1 MNEIALM
8 EAASSVYK
16 RKYQCPYCN
25 EKYDRVKLV
34 DHIEKKHSEFI
45 PKDFTASRIVFNI
58 VNKKEKGKCTICGK
72 ESPWDE
78 DKCRYDRFCSEKCKK
93 AYEQLA
99 AERLKRVRGM
109 TKQEMLKDPEYQN
122 NVMLANRNI
131 SGKYK
136 FQDGTIRT
144 YVGSYEHKFLEFM
157 DKFLNVKSEDLE
169 TPGPIIEYKFKEETH
184 KWITDAYYAPYN
196 LAFDIKD
203 GGDNPNK
210 REMPEYRAKQTAKE
224 DAIRKQGKY
233 NYIRLTDNKFE
244 QLIEL
249 MLELKELYIENNGEY
264 NPIIRINESTNL
276 LESDSEMEVYRC
288 TYKGEGIYE
297 ALRKNVDLETWKSI
311 LSSDKINWLPK
322 PPQYKSDKNCRS
334 YFTYKGY
341 KKFSKDVL
349 PIMYKYLDKKYIKID
364 KLYIYGKPLYQ
375 DEYQIVISKELDE
388 STVLESKKV
397 KDLGP
402 KVCSKCGSKNIGV
415 FFQGEPIYKCKD
427 CGEYLGTV
435 PFNESTSNDII
446 QNAFN
451 SVIHTIKWCR
461 MDDSAFC
468 SIKEYNKPN
477 IISDNSFSAG
487 KFAYESGIDTV
498 VKTVND
504 NNIFENGRYSASCNN
519 NELIITI
526 DKLNNINESYIIDK
540 IYKGDNN
547 MIHENSMKSAI
558 DKDFKAKGKLSLS
571 EFKRVTFDKSIID
584 KYKNTTKNLKHT
596 DPKDKGY
603 AWIDKD
609 GNLAAYCTVDD
620 SKDKNIWIT
629 AVEVTKDYQGYGLS
643 KQLLDVATKELK
655 ANALSVSINNKL
667 AKRVYEK
674 YGFKVSKDSEESVKK
689 GKSTMYFMYIG
700 NINESKSTLD
710 LNHKTK
716 KTDTTFKFIDLKDP
730 SVDKYLKQDKY
741 CTEYWDY
748 VHKSCIGEIVI
759 DADSDCIAG
768 YVFLDNKKYP
778 GFITPVVVIKKYRGY
793 GLSSKLVKDAINKY
807 KAIDLTV
814 TKDNEVAIKL
824 YKDNGFVIIGDG
836 NSKNEYWMKLKSKLT
851 DEEKSKVVNESSN
864 KSTLEELLSL
874 NMKLN
879 LFEYG
884 LPVNGQI
891 TDVKSSKYWDENY
904 KTMSTSEFEQYKG
917 GICWDYVFY
926 QDYILKKLGIQHTNY
941 YIISSNYQTHTIT
954 VAKDSG
960 KLYYIESSFKRICGV
975 YPADNINDILFFVI
989 KKMGIPDYYV
999 FKINSF
1005 PKTHSTSNE
1014 YMQFMEDKGTL
1025 IMKGK
1030 SNSIKDVKLDNIQ
1043 KSFKFPKDDR
1053 NIKEYCVLH
1062 DKGYFKLL
1070 DKYKDP
1076 KYCSWDEEQTYPTI
1090 DECIKAEKCFGKDR
1104 YCYIMNID
1112 TYSIHYIGKMHIS
1125 NFEDDGYS
1133 VDWLEI
1139 TDDYPFPRD
1148 DTNEACKNTEEDWS
1162 KSIKEFSIITP
1173 SSDKP
1178 SQEGFIGHG
1187 SWNAIKKV
1195 NGEPYRERVE
1205 VIIFN
1210 KELDKV
1216 LIGTR
1221 KSDGSVKL
1229 PGGGTDKN
1237 SSLESQAAKECQEE
1251 VKVNIDNLKY
1261 IGSYSMPNKQ
1271 TGYKNDVYKG
1281 QYTYL
1286 YLATYDSDYTGYIRP
1301 EDLDSLYDT
1310 AEWMNIYDAKKLLK
1324 KRSVDLYNLFNYN
1337 YKLYINDLSYLK
1349 L

>member
-25 EKYDRVKLV
+25 DKYDRVKLV

-72 ESPWDE
+72 ESSWDE
-78 DKCRYDRFCSEKCKK
+78 DKCRYDRFCSDKCKK

-109 TKQEMLKDPEYQN
+109 TKQEMLKDSEYQN
-122 NVMLANRNI
+122 NVMLANRSI

-169 TPGPIIEYKFKEETH
+169 TPGPIIEYKFKGETH

-264 NPIIRINESTNL
+264 NPIIRINEST
-276 LESDSEMEVYRC
+276 
-288 TYKGEGIYE
+288 
-297 ALRKNVDLETWKSI
+297 
-311 LSSDKINWLPK
+311 
-322 PPQYKSDKNCRS
+322 
-334 YFTYKGY
+334 
-341 KKFSKDVL
+341 
-349 PIMYKYLDKKYIKID
+349 
-364 KLYIYGKPLYQ
+364 
-375 DEYQIVISKELDE
+375 
-388 STVLESKKV
+388 VLESKKA

-427 CGEYLGTV
+427 CGKYLGTV

-468 SIKEYNKPN
+468 SIKEYSEPK

-487 KFAYESGIDTV
+487 KFAYESGIDDV
-498 VKTVND
+498 IKTINY
-504 NNIFENGRYSASCNN
+504 NNIFENGKYSARCDN

-526 DKLNNINESYIIDK
+526 DKLNNVNESYIIDE

-547 MIHENSMKSAI
+547 MIHENSMKSTI

-620 SKDKNIWIT
+620 SKGKNIWIT
-629 AVEVTKDYQGYGLS
+629 AAEVTKDYQGYGLS

-655 ANALSVSINNKL
+655 ANALSVSVNNKL
-667 AKRVYEK
+667 AKNIYEK

-716 KTDTTFKFIDLKDP
+716 KANTIFKFIDLKDP

-748 VHKSCIGEIVI
+748 IHKSCIGEIVI
-759 DADSDCIAG
+759 DDDSDCIAG

-851 DEEKSKVVNESSN
+851 DEEKSK
-864 KSTLEELLSL
+864 
-874 NMKLN
+874 
-879 LFEYG
+879 
-884 LPVNGQI
+884 
-891 TDVKSSKYWDENY
+891 
-904 KTMSTSEFEQYKG
+904 
-917 GICWDYVFY
+917 
-926 QDYILKKLGIQHTNY
+926 
-941 YIISSNYQTHTIT
+941 
-954 VAKDSG
+954 
-960 KLYYIESSFKRICGV
+960 
-975 YPADNINDILFFVI
+975 
-989 KKMGIPDYYV
+989 
-999 FKINSF
+999 
-1005 PKTHSTSNE
+1005 
-1014 YMQFMEDKGTL
+1014 
-1025 IMKGK
+1025 
-1030 SNSIKDVKLDNIQ
+1030 
-1043 KSFKFPKDDR
+1043 
-1053 NIKEYCVLH
+1053 
-1062 DKGYFKLL
+1062 
-1070 DKYKDP
+1070 
-1076 KYCSWDEEQTYPTI
+1076 
-1090 DECIKAEKCFGKDR
+1090 
-1104 YCYIMNID
+1104 
-1112 TYSIHYIGKMHIS
+1112 
-1125 NFEDDGYS
+1125 
-1133 VDWLEI
+1133 
-1139 TDDYPFPRD
+1139 
-1148 DTNEACKNTEEDWS
+1148 
-1162 KSIKEFSIITP
+1162 SIKEFSIITP

-1216 LIGTR
+1216 LIGTK

-1261 IGSYSMPNKQ
+1261 IGSYSMSNKQ
-1271 TGYKNDVYKG
+1271 TRYKDDVYKG

-1301 EDLDSLYDT
+1301 EDLDSLYGT
-1310 AEWMNIYDAKKLLK
+1310 AEWMSIYDAKKLLK

>member
-25 EKYDRVKLV
+25 EKYDRIKLV

-122 NVMLANRNI
+122 NVMLANRSI

-169 TPGPIIEYKFKEETH
+169 TPGPIIEYKFKGETH

-264 NPIIRINESTNL
+264 NPIIRINEST
-276 LESDSEMEVYRC
+276 
-288 TYKGEGIYE
+288 I
-297 ALRKNVDLETWKSI
+297 
-311 LSSDKINWLPK
+311 
-322 PPQYKSDKNCRS
+322 
-334 YFTYKGY
+334 
-341 KKFSKDVL
+341 
-349 PIMYKYLDKKYIKID
+349 
-364 KLYIYGKPLYQ
+364 
-375 DEYQIVISKELDE
+375 
-388 STVLESKKV
+388 LESKKV

-402 KVCSKCGSKNIGV
+402 KICSKCGSKNIGV

-468 SIKEYNKPN
+468 SINEYSEPKIVNY
-477 IISDNSFSAG
+477 NSFSVG
-487 KFAYESGIDTV
+487 KFVYESGIDTV

-504 NNIFENGRYSASCNN
+504 NNIFENGKYSARCDN
-519 NELIITI
+519 NELIITV

-547 MIHENSMKSAI
+547 MIHENKSNKI
-558 DKDFKAKGKLSLS
+558 SYSKDFKDVQKIVSNLSAKDKSLICNG
-571 EFKRVTFDKSIID
+571 EFKKSPYT
-584 KYKNTTKNLKHT
+584 KYREVILENNIPVSFIEVYEL
-596 DPKDKGY
+596 PSNPRIGY
-603 AWIDKD
+603 VVIA
-609 GNLAAYCTVDD
+609 TD
-620 SKDKNIWIT
+620 SKYRHN
-629 AVEVTKDYQGYGLS
+629 GYS
-643 KQLLDVATKELK
+643 KILVSRFLKSKEANQL
-655 ANALSVSINNKL
+655 
-667 AKRVYEK
+667 KRVVWK
-674 YGFKVSKDSEESVKK
+674 YHSGNDISLNFGKSMGFKNGED
-689 GKSTMYFMYIG
+689 GILYY
-700 NINESKSTLD
+700 NINESKYILD
-710 LNHKTK
+710 KLNNMIHENN
-716 KTDTTFKFIDLKDP
+716 
-730 SVDKYLKQDKY
+730 
-741 CTEYWDY
+741 TE
-748 VHKSCIGEIVI
+748 
-759 DADSDCIAG
+759 
-768 YVFLDNKKYP
+768 
-778 GFITPVVVIKKYRGY
+778 
-793 GLSSKLVKDAINKY
+793 
-807 KAIDLTV
+807 
-814 TKDNEVAIKL
+814 
-824 YKDNGFVIIGDG
+824 
-836 NSKNEYWMKLKSKLT
+836 
-851 DEEKSKVVNESSN
+851 
-864 KSTLEELLSL
+864 STLEELLSL

-975 YPADNINDILFFVI
+975 YPADNINDVLFFVI

-1030 SNSIKDVKLDNIQ
+1030 SNSIKDVELDNIQ
-1043 KSFKFPKDDR
+1043 KSFKFPKDER
-1053 NIKEYCVLH
+1053 NINEYCVLH

-1090 DECIKAEKCFGKDR
+1090 DACIRAEKCFGKDR
-1104 YCYIMNID
+1104 YCYIMDID

-1148 DTNEACKNTEEDWS
+1148 DINEACKNTEEDWS
-1162 KSIKEFSIITP
+1162 KSIKESVNINSTQNFNPKLRKDERNIKESLEVKLTTSPFEKEMVLYHGSPVQDKLSIINPNSYNAGTRLSKPRMSSFWTRKFEYAKLFGLFRVICSELKYKCFFAGDAYHIYVRPSDYNDILRDIKSKHIWIYKKTLDKKYITGGNTYYIDEFTIDVPVKPDESIKIEYNDFIDLLKDTLIMLPDDSKETRKRISDRELKVLAKAKLPKDIINMLIYYNADDVLDKVKDYKSLKEFSIITP

-1216 LIGTR
+1216 LIGTK

-1237 SSLESQAAKECQEE
+1237 SSLEYQAAKECQEE

-1261 IGSYSMPNKQ
+1261 IGSYSMSNEQ
-1271 TGYKNDVYKG
+1271 AGYKDDVYKG

-1310 AEWMNIYDAKKLLK
+1310 AEWMSIYDAKKLLK

>member
-78 DKCRYDRFCSEKCKK
+78 DKCRYDRFCSDKCKK

-122 NVMLANRNI
+122 NIMLANRSI

-169 TPGPIIEYKFKEETH
+169 TPGPIIEYKFKGETH

-276 LESDSEMEVYRC
+276 LESDSEIEVYRC

-297 ALRKNVDLETWKSI
+297 ALRKNIDLETWKSI

-349 PIMYKYLDKKYIKID
+349 PIMHKYLDKKYIKID

-388 STVLESKKV
+388 SAVLESKKV

-468 SIKEYNKPN
+468 SINEYSEPKIVN
-477 IISDNSFSAG
+477 DNSFSVG

-498 VKTVND
+498 VKTINY
-504 NNIFENGRYSASCNN
+504 NNIFENGKYSASCDN

-526 DKLNNINESYIIDK
+526 DKLNNMNESYIIDK

-547 MIHENSMKSAI
+547 MIHENSTKSNI
-558 DKDFKAKGKLSLS
+558 DKDLENSMKSTINKDFKSKGKLSLS
-571 EFKRVTFDKSIID
+571 KFKRVTFNKSIID
-584 KYKNTTKNLKHT
+584 KYKNTLKILKYAV
-596 DPKDKGY
+596 PKDKGY

-609 GNLAAYCTVDD
+609 DNLVAYCTIDD
-620 SKDKNIWIT
+620 YSDKYNNYIWIS
-629 AVEVTKDYQGYGLS
+629 ALEVAKEYQGYGLS

-655 ANALSVSINNKL
+655 ADALGVSINNKL

-700 NINESKSTLD
+700 NINE
-710 LNHKTK
+710 
-716 KTDTTFKFIDLKDP
+716 
-730 SVDKYLKQDKY
+730 
-741 CTEYWDY
+741 
-748 VHKSCIGEIVI
+748 
-759 DADSDCIAG
+759 
-768 YVFLDNKKYP
+768 
-778 GFITPVVVIKKYRGY
+778 
-793 GLSSKLVKDAINKY
+793 
-807 KAIDLTV
+807 
-814 TKDNEVAIKL
+814 
-824 YKDNGFVIIGDG
+824 
-836 NSKNEYWMKLKSKLT
+836 
-851 DEEKSKVVNESSN
+851 
-864 KSTLEELLSL
+864 
-874 NMKLN
+874 
-879 LFEYG
+879 
-884 LPVNGQI
+884 
-891 TDVKSSKYWDENY
+891 
-904 KTMSTSEFEQYKG
+904 
-917 GICWDYVFY
+917 
-926 QDYILKKLGIQHTNY
+926 
-941 YIISSNYQTHTIT
+941 
-954 VAKDSG
+954 
-960 KLYYIESSFKRICGV
+960 
-975 YPADNINDILFFVI
+975 
-989 KKMGIPDYYV
+989 
-999 FKINSF
+999 
-1005 PKTHSTSNE
+1005 
-1014 YMQFMEDKGTL
+1014 
-1025 IMKGK
+1025 
-1030 SNSIKDVKLDNIQ
+1030 
-1043 KSFKFPKDDR
+1043 
-1053 NIKEYCVLH
+1053 YCVLH

-1076 KYCSWDEEQTYPTI
+1076 KDCSWDEEQTYPTI
-1090 DECIKAEKCFGKDR
+1090 DLCIKSEECYGKDM
-1104 YCYIMNID
+1104 YCYIMDMD

-1148 DTNEACKNTEEDWS
+1148 DINEECKNTEEDWS

-1261 IGSYSMPNKQ
+1261 IGSYSMSNEQ
-1271 TGYKNDVYKG
+1271 AGYNDGVYKG

-1310 AEWMNIYDAKKLLK
+1310 AEWMSIYDAKKLLK

>member
-45 PKDFTASRIVFNI
+45 PKDFTASRIVFNV

-78 DKCRYDRFCSEKCKK
+78 DKCRYDRFCSDKCKK

-169 TPGPIIEYKFKEETH
+169 TPGPIIEYKFKGETH

-264 NPIIRINESTNL
+264 NPIIRINEST
-276 LESDSEMEVYRC
+276 
-288 TYKGEGIYE
+288 
-297 ALRKNVDLETWKSI
+297 
-311 LSSDKINWLPK
+311 
-322 PPQYKSDKNCRS
+322 
-334 YFTYKGY
+334 
-341 KKFSKDVL
+341 
-349 PIMYKYLDKKYIKID
+349 
-364 KLYIYGKPLYQ
+364 
-375 DEYQIVISKELDE
+375 
-388 STVLESKKV
+388 VLESKKV

-468 SIKEYNKPN
+468 SINEYNKPK

-487 KFAYESGIDTV
+487 KFAYESGIDAV
-498 VKTVND
+498 VKTIND
-504 NNIFENGRYSASCNN
+504 NNIFENGRYSARCDN

-526 DKLNNINESYIIDK
+526 DKLNNMNESYIIDK

-547 MIHENSMKSAI
+547 MIHEN
-558 DKDFKAKGKLSLS
+558 
-571 EFKRVTFDKSIID
+571 
-584 KYKNTTKNLKHT
+584 
-596 DPKDKGY
+596 
-603 AWIDKD
+603 
-609 GNLAAYCTVDD
+609 
-620 SKDKNIWIT
+620 
-629 AVEVTKDYQGYGLS
+629 
-643 KQLLDVATKELK
+643 
-655 ANALSVSINNKL
+655 
-667 AKRVYEK
+667 
-674 YGFKVSKDSEESVKK
+674 
-689 GKSTMYFMYIG
+689 
-700 NINESKSTLD
+700 KSTLD
-710 LNHKTK
+710 PNHKTK
-716 KTDTTFKFIDLKDP
+716 KTDITFKFIDLKDL

-748 VHKSCIGEIVI
+748 IHKSCIGEIVI

-851 DEEKSKVVNESSN
+851 DE
-864 KSTLEELLSL
+864 
-874 NMKLN
+874 
-879 LFEYG
+879 
-884 LPVNGQI
+884 
-891 TDVKSSKYWDENY
+891 
-904 KTMSTSEFEQYKG
+904 
-917 GICWDYVFY
+917 
-926 QDYILKKLGIQHTNY
+926 
-941 YIISSNYQTHTIT
+941 
-954 VAKDSG
+954 
-960 KLYYIESSFKRICGV
+960 
-975 YPADNINDILFFVI
+975 
-989 KKMGIPDYYV
+989 
-999 FKINSF
+999 
-1005 PKTHSTSNE
+1005 
-1014 YMQFMEDKGTL
+1014 
-1025 IMKGK
+1025 
-1030 SNSIKDVKLDNIQ
+1030 
-1043 KSFKFPKDDR
+1043 
-1053 NIKEYCVLH
+1053 
-1062 DKGYFKLL
+1062 
-1070 DKYKDP
+1070 
-1076 KYCSWDEEQTYPTI
+1076 
-1090 DECIKAEKCFGKDR
+1090 
-1104 YCYIMNID
+1104 
-1112 TYSIHYIGKMHIS
+1112 
-1125 NFEDDGYS
+1125 
-1133 VDWLEI
+1133 
-1139 TDDYPFPRD
+1139 
-1148 DTNEACKNTEEDWS
+1148 DWS

-1216 LIGTR
+1216 LIGTK

-1251 VKVNIDNLKY
+1251 VKANIDNLKY
-1261 IGSYSMPNKQ
+1261 IGSYSMSNKQ
-1271 TGYKNDVYKG
+1271 TRYKDDVYKG

-1301 EDLDSLYDT
+1301 EDLDSLYDA

>member
-25 EKYDRVKLV
+25 DKYDRVKLV
-34 DHIEKKHSEFI
+34 DHIEKKHAEFI

-78 DKCRYDRFCSEKCKK
+78 DKCRYDRFCSDKCKK

-122 NVMLANRNI
+122 NVMLANRSI

-136 FQDGTIRT
+136 FQDGAIRT
-144 YVGSYEHKFLEFM
+144 YVASYEHKFLEFM

-169 TPGPIIEYKFKEETH
+169 TPGPIIEYKFKGETH
-184 KWITDAYYAPYN
+184 KWITDEYYVPYN
-196 LAFDIKD
+196 LVFDIKD

-210 REMPEYRAKQTAKE
+210 REMPEYRAKQIAKE

-264 NPIIRINESTNL
+264 NPIIRINEST
-276 LESDSEMEVYRC
+276 
-288 TYKGEGIYE
+288 
-297 ALRKNVDLETWKSI
+297 
-311 LSSDKINWLPK
+311 
-322 PPQYKSDKNCRS
+322 
-334 YFTYKGY
+334 
-341 KKFSKDVL
+341 
-349 PIMYKYLDKKYIKID
+349 
-364 KLYIYGKPLYQ
+364 
-375 DEYQIVISKELDE
+375 
-388 STVLESKKV
+388 VLESKKA

-427 CGEYLGTV
+427 CGKYLGTV

-468 SIKEYNKPN
+468 SIKEYSEPK

-498 VKTVND
+498 VKTIND
-504 NNIFENGRYSASCNN
+504 NNIFENGKYSASCNN

-526 DKLNNINESYIIDK
+526 DKLNNMNESYIIDE

-547 MIHENSMKSAI
+547 MIHENSMKSTI

-609 GNLAAYCTVDD
+609 GNLTAYCTVDD

-655 ANALSVSINNKL
+655 ANALSVSVNNKL
-667 AKRVYEK
+667 AKNIYEK

-700 NINESKSTLD
+700 NISESKSTLD

-716 KTDTTFKFIDLKDP
+716 KADTIFKFIDLKDP

-748 VHKSCIGEIVI
+748 IHKSCIGEIVI

-851 DEEKSKVVNESSN
+851 DE
-864 KSTLEELLSL
+864 
-874 NMKLN
+874 
-879 LFEYG
+879 
-884 LPVNGQI
+884 
-891 TDVKSSKYWDENY
+891 
-904 KTMSTSEFEQYKG
+904 
-917 GICWDYVFY
+917 
-926 QDYILKKLGIQHTNY
+926 
-941 YIISSNYQTHTIT
+941 
-954 VAKDSG
+954 
-960 KLYYIESSFKRICGV
+960 
-975 YPADNINDILFFVI
+975 
-989 KKMGIPDYYV
+989 
-999 FKINSF
+999 
-1005 PKTHSTSNE
+1005 
-1014 YMQFMEDKGTL
+1014 
-1025 IMKGK
+1025 
-1030 SNSIKDVKLDNIQ
+1030 
-1043 KSFKFPKDDR
+1043 
-1053 NIKEYCVLH
+1053 
-1062 DKGYFKLL
+1062 
-1070 DKYKDP
+1070 
-1076 KYCSWDEEQTYPTI
+1076 
-1090 DECIKAEKCFGKDR
+1090 
-1104 YCYIMNID
+1104 
-1112 TYSIHYIGKMHIS
+1112 
-1125 NFEDDGYS
+1125 
-1133 VDWLEI
+1133 
-1139 TDDYPFPRD
+1139 
-1148 DTNEACKNTEEDWS
+1148 DWS

-1216 LIGTR
+1216 LIGTK

-1251 VKVNIDNLKY
+1251 VKANIDNLKY
-1261 IGSYSMPNKQ
+1261 IGSYSMSNKQ
-1271 TGYKNDVYKG
+1271 TRYKDDVYKG

-1310 AEWMNIYDAKKLLK
+1310 AKWMNIYDAKELLK

>member
-1 MNEIALM
+1 MNEIVLM

-25 EKYDRVKLV
+25 DKYDRVKLV

-72 ESPWDE
+72 ESSWDE
-78 DKCRYDRFCSEKCKK
+78 DKCRYDRFCSDKCKK

-99 AERLKRVRGM
+99 AERLKRVRGT

-122 NVMLANRNI
+122 NVMLANRSI

-169 TPGPIIEYKFKEETH
+169 TPGPIIEYKFKGETH

-264 NPIIRINESTNL
+264 NPIIRINEST
-276 LESDSEMEVYRC
+276 
-288 TYKGEGIYE
+288 
-297 ALRKNVDLETWKSI
+297 
-311 LSSDKINWLPK
+311 
-322 PPQYKSDKNCRS
+322 
-334 YFTYKGY
+334 
-341 KKFSKDVL
+341 
-349 PIMYKYLDKKYIKID
+349 
-364 KLYIYGKPLYQ
+364 
-375 DEYQIVISKELDE
+375 
-388 STVLESKKV
+388 VLESKKA

-427 CGEYLGTV
+427 CGKYLGTV

-468 SIKEYNKPN
+468 SIKEYSEPK

-487 KFAYESGIDTV
+487 KFAYESGIDDV
-498 VKTVND
+498 IKTINY
-504 NNIFENGRYSASCNN
+504 NNIFENGKYSARCDN

-526 DKLNNINESYIIDK
+526 DKLNNVNESYIIDE

-547 MIHENSMKSAI
+547 MIHENSMKSTI

-620 SKDKNIWIT
+620 SKGKNIWIT
-629 AVEVTKDYQGYGLS
+629 AAEVTKDYQGYGLS

-655 ANALSVSINNKL
+655 ANALSVSVNNKL
-667 AKRVYEK
+667 AKNIYEK

-716 KTDTTFKFIDLKDP
+716 KANTIFKFIDLKDP

-748 VHKSCIGEIVI
+748 IHKSCIGEIVI
-759 DADSDCIAG
+759 DDDSDCIAG

-851 DEEKSKVVNESSN
+851 DEEKSK
-864 KSTLEELLSL
+864 
-874 NMKLN
+874 
-879 LFEYG
+879 
-884 LPVNGQI
+884 
-891 TDVKSSKYWDENY
+891 
-904 KTMSTSEFEQYKG
+904 
-917 GICWDYVFY
+917 
-926 QDYILKKLGIQHTNY
+926 
-941 YIISSNYQTHTIT
+941 
-954 VAKDSG
+954 
-960 KLYYIESSFKRICGV
+960 
-975 YPADNINDILFFVI
+975 
-989 KKMGIPDYYV
+989 
-999 FKINSF
+999 
-1005 PKTHSTSNE
+1005 
-1014 YMQFMEDKGTL
+1014 
-1025 IMKGK
+1025 
-1030 SNSIKDVKLDNIQ
+1030 
-1043 KSFKFPKDDR
+1043 
-1053 NIKEYCVLH
+1053 
-1062 DKGYFKLL
+1062 
-1070 DKYKDP
+1070 
-1076 KYCSWDEEQTYPTI
+1076 
-1090 DECIKAEKCFGKDR
+1090 
-1104 YCYIMNID
+1104 
-1112 TYSIHYIGKMHIS
+1112 
-1125 NFEDDGYS
+1125 
-1133 VDWLEI
+1133 
-1139 TDDYPFPRD
+1139 
-1148 DTNEACKNTEEDWS
+1148 
-1162 KSIKEFSIITP
+1162 SIKEFSIITP

-1216 LIGTR
+1216 LIGTK

-1261 IGSYSMPNKQ
+1261 IGSYSMSNKQ
-1271 TGYKNDVYKG
+1271 TRYKDDVYKG

-1301 EDLDSLYDT
+1301 EDLDSLYGT
-1310 AEWMNIYDAKKLLK
+1310 AEWMSIYDAKKLLK

>member
-25 EKYDRVKLV
+25 DKYDRVKLV

-78 DKCRYDRFCSEKCKK
+78 DKCRYDRFCSDKCKK

-122 NVMLANRNI
+122 NVMLANRSI

-169 TPGPIIEYKFKEETH
+169 TPGPIIEYKFKGETH

-264 NPIIRINESTNL
+264 NPIIRINEST
-276 LESDSEMEVYRC
+276 
-288 TYKGEGIYE
+288 
-297 ALRKNVDLETWKSI
+297 
-311 LSSDKINWLPK
+311 
-322 PPQYKSDKNCRS
+322 
-334 YFTYKGY
+334 
-341 KKFSKDVL
+341 
-349 PIMYKYLDKKYIKID
+349 
-364 KLYIYGKPLYQ
+364 
-375 DEYQIVISKELDE
+375 
-388 STVLESKKV
+388 VLESKKA

-427 CGEYLGTV
+427 CGEYLGVV
-435 PFNESTSNDII
+435 PFNESASNDII

-461 MDDSAFC
+461 MDSFAFC
-468 SIKEYNKPN
+468 SIKEYSEPKIVN
-477 IISDNSFSAG
+477 DNSFSAG
-487 KFAYESGIDTV
+487 KFAYESGIDDV
-498 VKTVND
+498 IKTINY
-504 NNIFENGRYSASCNN
+504 NNIFENGKYSARCDN

-526 DKLNNINESYIIDK
+526 DKLNNMNESYIIDK

-547 MIHENSMKSAI
+547 MIREN
-558 DKDFKAKGKLSLS
+558 
-571 EFKRVTFDKSIID
+571 
-584 KYKNTTKNLKHT
+584 
-596 DPKDKGY
+596 
-603 AWIDKD
+603 
-609 GNLAAYCTVDD
+609 
-620 SKDKNIWIT
+620 
-629 AVEVTKDYQGYGLS
+629 
-643 KQLLDVATKELK
+643 
-655 ANALSVSINNKL
+655 
-667 AKRVYEK
+667 
-674 YGFKVSKDSEESVKK
+674 
-689 GKSTMYFMYIG
+689 
-700 NINESKSTLD
+700 KSTLD
-710 LNHKTK
+710 PNHKTK

-748 VHKSCIGEIVI
+748 IHKSCIGEIVI

-793 GLSSKLVKDAINKY
+793 GLSSKLIKDAINKY

-851 DEEKSKVVNESSN
+851 DEEKSK
-864 KSTLEELLSL
+864 SL
-874 NMKLN
+874 
-879 LFEYG
+879 
-884 LPVNGQI
+884 
-891 TDVKSSKYWDENY
+891 
-904 KTMSTSEFEQYKG
+904 
-917 GICWDYVFY
+917 
-926 QDYILKKLGIQHTNY
+926 
-941 YIISSNYQTHTIT
+941 
-954 VAKDSG
+954 
-960 KLYYIESSFKRICGV
+960 
-975 YPADNINDILFFVI
+975 
-989 KKMGIPDYYV
+989 
-999 FKINSF
+999 
-1005 PKTHSTSNE
+1005 
-1014 YMQFMEDKGTL
+1014 
-1025 IMKGK
+1025 
-1030 SNSIKDVKLDNIQ
+1030 
-1043 KSFKFPKDDR
+1043 
-1053 NIKEYCVLH
+1053 
-1062 DKGYFKLL
+1062 
-1070 DKYKDP
+1070 
-1076 KYCSWDEEQTYPTI
+1076 
-1090 DECIKAEKCFGKDR
+1090 
-1104 YCYIMNID
+1104 
-1112 TYSIHYIGKMHIS
+1112 
-1125 NFEDDGYS
+1125 
-1133 VDWLEI
+1133 
-1139 TDDYPFPRD
+1139 
-1148 DTNEACKNTEEDWS
+1148 
-1162 KSIKEFSIITP
+1162 KEFSIITP

-1216 LIGTR
+1216 LIGTK

-1261 IGSYSMPNKQ
+1261 IGSYSMSNKQ
-1271 TGYKNDVYKG
+1271 TRYKDDVYKG

-1310 AEWMNIYDAKKLLK
+1310 AEWMSIYDAKKLLK

>member
-25 EKYDRVKLV
+25 DKYDRVKLV

-78 DKCRYDRFCSEKCKK
+78 DKCRYDRFCSDKCKK

-122 NVMLANRNI
+122 NIMLANRSI

-169 TPGPIIEYKFKEETH
+169 TPGPIIEYKFKGETH

-388 STVLESKKV
+388 STVLESKKA

-427 CGEYLGTV
+427 CGKYLGTV
-435 PFNESTSNDII
+435 PFNESASNDII

-468 SIKEYNKPN
+468 SIKEYSEPKIVN
-477 IISDNSFSAG
+477 DNSFSAG
-487 KFAYESGIDTV
+487 KFVYESGIDTV
-498 VKTVND
+498 VKTINY
-504 NNIFENGRYSASCNN
+504 NNIFENGKYSARCDN

-526 DKLNNINESYIIDK
+526 DK
-540 IYKGDNN
+540 
-547 MIHENSMKSAI
+547 
-558 DKDFKAKGKLSLS
+558 
-571 EFKRVTFDKSIID
+571 
-584 KYKNTTKNLKHT
+584 
-596 DPKDKGY
+596 
-603 AWIDKD
+603 
-609 GNLAAYCTVDD
+609 
-620 SKDKNIWIT
+620 
-629 AVEVTKDYQGYGLS
+629 
-643 KQLLDVATKELK
+643 
-655 ANALSVSINNKL
+655 
-667 AKRVYEK
+667 
-674 YGFKVSKDSEESVKK
+674 
-689 GKSTMYFMYIG
+689 
-700 NINESKSTLD
+700 
-710 LNHKTK
+710 
-716 KTDTTFKFIDLKDP
+716 
-730 SVDKYLKQDKY
+730 
-741 CTEYWDY
+741 
-748 VHKSCIGEIVI
+748 
-759 DADSDCIAG
+759 
-768 YVFLDNKKYP
+768 
-778 GFITPVVVIKKYRGY
+778 
-793 GLSSKLVKDAINKY
+793 
-807 KAIDLTV
+807 
-814 TKDNEVAIKL
+814 
-824 YKDNGFVIIGDG
+824 
-836 NSKNEYWMKLKSKLT
+836 
-851 DEEKSKVVNESSN
+851 
-864 KSTLEELLSL
+864 
-874 NMKLN
+874 
-879 LFEYG
+879 
-884 LPVNGQI
+884 
-891 TDVKSSKYWDENY
+891 
-904 KTMSTSEFEQYKG
+904 
-917 GICWDYVFY
+917 
-926 QDYILKKLGIQHTNY
+926 
-941 YIISSNYQTHTIT
+941 
-954 VAKDSG
+954 
-960 KLYYIESSFKRICGV
+960 
-975 YPADNINDILFFVI
+975 
-989 KKMGIPDYYV
+989 
-999 FKINSF
+999 
-1005 PKTHSTSNE
+1005 
-1014 YMQFMEDKGTL
+1014 
-1025 IMKGK
+1025 
-1030 SNSIKDVKLDNIQ
+1030 SNS
-1043 KSFKFPKDDR
+1043 
-1053 NIKEYCVLH
+1053 IKEYCVLH

-1076 KYCSWDEEQTYPTI
+1076 KDCSWDEEQTYPTI
-1090 DECIKAEKCFGKDR
+1090 DAYIRAEKCFGKDR
-1104 YCYIMNID
+1104 YCYIMDMD

-1148 DTNEACKNTEEDWS
+1148 DINEVRENTEEDCS

-1216 LIGTR
+1216 LIGTK

-1271 TGYKNDVYKG
+1271 TGYKDDVYKG

-1301 EDLDSLYDT
+1301 EDLDSLYNT
-1310 AEWMNIYDAKKLLK
+1310 AEWMSIYDAKKLLK

>member
-25 EKYDRVKLV
+25 EKYDRIKLV

-45 PKDFTASRIVFNI
+45 PKDFTASRIVFNT

-78 DKCRYDRFCSEKCKK
+78 DKCRYDRFCSDKCKK

-122 NVMLANRNI
+122 NVMLANRSI

-169 TPGPIIEYKFKEETH
+169 TPGPIIEYKFKGETH

-210 REMPEYRAKQTAKE
+210 REMPEYRAKQIAKE

-249 MLELKELYIENNGEY
+249 MLELKELYMENNGEY
-264 NPIIRINESTNL
+264 NPIIRINEST
-276 LESDSEMEVYRC
+276 
-288 TYKGEGIYE
+288 
-297 ALRKNVDLETWKSI
+297 
-311 LSSDKINWLPK
+311 
-322 PPQYKSDKNCRS
+322 
-334 YFTYKGY
+334 
-341 KKFSKDVL
+341 
-349 PIMYKYLDKKYIKID
+349 
-364 KLYIYGKPLYQ
+364 
-375 DEYQIVISKELDE
+375 
-388 STVLESKKV
+388 VLESKKA

-427 CGEYLGTV
+427 CGEYLGVV
-435 PFNESTSNDII
+435 PFNESASNDII

-468 SIKEYNKPN
+468 SINEYNKPK

-487 KFAYESGIDTV
+487 KFAYESGIDAV
-498 VKTVND
+498 VKTINY
-504 NNIFENGRYSASCNN
+504 NNIFENGKYSARCDN

-526 DKLNNINESYIIDK
+526 DKLNNMNESYIIDE

-547 MIHENSMKSAI
+547 MIREN
-558 DKDFKAKGKLSLS
+558 
-571 EFKRVTFDKSIID
+571 
-584 KYKNTTKNLKHT
+584 
-596 DPKDKGY
+596 
-603 AWIDKD
+603 
-609 GNLAAYCTVDD
+609 
-620 SKDKNIWIT
+620 
-629 AVEVTKDYQGYGLS
+629 
-643 KQLLDVATKELK
+643 
-655 ANALSVSINNKL
+655 
-667 AKRVYEK
+667 
-674 YGFKVSKDSEESVKK
+674 
-689 GKSTMYFMYIG
+689 
-700 NINESKSTLD
+700 KSTLD
-710 LNHKTK
+710 PNHKTK

-748 VHKSCIGEIVI
+748 IHKSCIGEIVI

-851 DEEKSKVVNESSN
+851 DEEKSK
-864 KSTLEELLSL
+864 SL
-874 NMKLN
+874 
-879 LFEYG
+879 
-884 LPVNGQI
+884 
-891 TDVKSSKYWDENY
+891 
-904 KTMSTSEFEQYKG
+904 
-917 GICWDYVFY
+917 
-926 QDYILKKLGIQHTNY
+926 
-941 YIISSNYQTHTIT
+941 
-954 VAKDSG
+954 
-960 KLYYIESSFKRICGV
+960 
-975 YPADNINDILFFVI
+975 
-989 KKMGIPDYYV
+989 
-999 FKINSF
+999 
-1005 PKTHSTSNE
+1005 
-1014 YMQFMEDKGTL
+1014 
-1025 IMKGK
+1025 
-1030 SNSIKDVKLDNIQ
+1030 
-1043 KSFKFPKDDR
+1043 
-1053 NIKEYCVLH
+1053 
-1062 DKGYFKLL
+1062 
-1070 DKYKDP
+1070 
-1076 KYCSWDEEQTYPTI
+1076 
-1090 DECIKAEKCFGKDR
+1090 
-1104 YCYIMNID
+1104 
-1112 TYSIHYIGKMHIS
+1112 
-1125 NFEDDGYS
+1125 
-1133 VDWLEI
+1133 
-1139 TDDYPFPRD
+1139 
-1148 DTNEACKNTEEDWS
+1148 
-1162 KSIKEFSIITP
+1162 KEFSIITP

-1261 IGSYSMPNKQ
+1261 IGSYSMSNEQ
-1271 TGYKNDVYKG
+1271 ARYKDDVYKG

-1286 YLATYDSDYTGYIRP
+1286 YLAIYDSDYTGYIRP

-1310 AEWMNIYDAKKLLK
+1310 AEWMSIYDAKKLLK

>member
-25 EKYDRVKLV
+25 DKYDRVKLV

-72 ESPWDE
+72 ESSWDE
-78 DKCRYDRFCSEKCKK
+78 DKCRYDRFCSDKCKK

-122 NVMLANRNI
+122 NVMLANRSI

-169 TPGPIIEYKFKEETH
+169 TPGPIIEYKFKGETH

-196 LAFDIKD
+196 LAFDIKE

-210 REMPEYRAKQTAKE
+210 REMSEYRAKQTAKE

-264 NPIIRINESTNL
+264 NPIIRINEST
-276 LESDSEMEVYRC
+276 
-288 TYKGEGIYE
+288 
-297 ALRKNVDLETWKSI
+297 
-311 LSSDKINWLPK
+311 
-322 PPQYKSDKNCRS
+322 
-334 YFTYKGY
+334 
-341 KKFSKDVL
+341 
-349 PIMYKYLDKKYIKID
+349 
-364 KLYIYGKPLYQ
+364 
-375 DEYQIVISKELDE
+375 
-388 STVLESKKV
+388 VLESKKA

-427 CGEYLGTV
+427 CGEYLGVV
-435 PFNESTSNDII
+435 PFNESASNDII

-468 SIKEYNKPN
+468 SIKEYSEPK

-487 KFAYESGIDTV
+487 KFAYESGIDDV
-498 VKTVND
+498 IKTINY
-504 NNIFENGRYSASCNN
+504 NNIFENGKYSARCDN

-526 DKLNNINESYIIDK
+526 DKLNNMNESYIIDE
-540 IYKGDNN
+540 IYKGDNS
-547 MIHENSMKSAI
+547 MIHEN
-558 DKDFKAKGKLSLS
+558 
-571 EFKRVTFDKSIID
+571 
-584 KYKNTTKNLKHT
+584 
-596 DPKDKGY
+596 
-603 AWIDKD
+603 
-609 GNLAAYCTVDD
+609 
-620 SKDKNIWIT
+620 
-629 AVEVTKDYQGYGLS
+629 
-643 KQLLDVATKELK
+643 
-655 ANALSVSINNKL
+655 
-667 AKRVYEK
+667 
-674 YGFKVSKDSEESVKK
+674 
-689 GKSTMYFMYIG
+689 
-700 NINESKSTLD
+700 KSTLD
-710 LNHKTK
+710 PNHKTK

-748 VHKSCIGEIVI
+748 IHKSCIGEIVI

-814 TKDNEVAIKL
+814 TKDNEIAIKL

-864 KSTLEELLSL
+864 KSTLDELLSL

-884 LPVNGQI
+884 LLMNGQI

-904 KTMSTSEFEQYKG
+904 KTISTSEFERYKG

-954 VAKDSG
+954 VVKDSG

-1030 SNSIKDVKLDNIQ
+1030 SNSIKDVELDNIQ
-1043 KSFKFPKDDR
+1043 KSFKFPKDER

-1076 KYCSWDEEQTYPTI
+1076 KDCSWDEEQTYPTI
-1090 DECIKAEKCFGKDR
+1090 AACIRAEKCFGKDR
-1104 YCYIMNID
+1104 YCYIMDMD
-1112 TYSIHYIGKMHIS
+1112 TYSIHYIGKIHIS

-1139 TDDYPFPRD
+1139 TDDYPFPRND
-1148 DTNEACKNTEEDWS
+1148 INEACKNTDEDWS

-1221 KSDGSVKL
+1221 KSDGGVKL

-1261 IGSYSMPNKQ
+1261 IGSYSMSNEQ
-1271 TGYKNDVYKG
+1271 ARYKDDVYKG

>member
-25 EKYDRVKLV
+25 DKYDRVKLV

-78 DKCRYDRFCSEKCKK
+78 DKCRYDRFCSDKCKK

-99 AERLKRVRGM
+99 AERLKRIRGT

-122 NVMLANRNI
+122 NVMLANRSI

-169 TPGPIIEYKFKEETH
+169 TPGPIIEYKFKGETH

-264 NPIIRINESTNL
+264 NPIIRINEST
-276 LESDSEMEVYRC
+276 
-288 TYKGEGIYE
+288 
-297 ALRKNVDLETWKSI
+297 
-311 LSSDKINWLPK
+311 
-322 PPQYKSDKNCRS
+322 
-334 YFTYKGY
+334 
-341 KKFSKDVL
+341 
-349 PIMYKYLDKKYIKID
+349 
-364 KLYIYGKPLYQ
+364 
-375 DEYQIVISKELDE
+375 
-388 STVLESKKV
+388 VLESKKA

-427 CGEYLGTV
+427 CGKYLGTV

-468 SIKEYNKPN
+468 SIKEYSEPK

-487 KFAYESGIDTV
+487 KFAYESGIDDV
-498 VKTVND
+498 IKTINY
-504 NNIFENGRYSASCNN
+504 NNIFENGKYSARCDN

-526 DKLNNINESYIIDK
+526 DKLNNVNESYIIDE

-547 MIHENSMKSAI
+547 MIHENSMKSTI

-620 SKDKNIWIT
+620 SKGKNIWIT
-629 AVEVTKDYQGYGLS
+629 AAEVTKDYQGYGLS

-655 ANALSVSINNKL
+655 ANALSVSVNNKL
-667 AKRVYEK
+667 AKNIYEK

-716 KTDTTFKFIDLKDP
+716 KANTIFKFIDLKDP

-748 VHKSCIGEIVI
+748 IHKSCIGEIVI
-759 DADSDCIAG
+759 DDDSDCIAG

-851 DEEKSKVVNESSN
+851 DEEKSK
-864 KSTLEELLSL
+864 
-874 NMKLN
+874 
-879 LFEYG
+879 
-884 LPVNGQI
+884 
-891 TDVKSSKYWDENY
+891 
-904 KTMSTSEFEQYKG
+904 
-917 GICWDYVFY
+917 
-926 QDYILKKLGIQHTNY
+926 
-941 YIISSNYQTHTIT
+941 
-954 VAKDSG
+954 
-960 KLYYIESSFKRICGV
+960 
-975 YPADNINDILFFVI
+975 
-989 KKMGIPDYYV
+989 
-999 FKINSF
+999 
-1005 PKTHSTSNE
+1005 
-1014 YMQFMEDKGTL
+1014 
-1025 IMKGK
+1025 
-1030 SNSIKDVKLDNIQ
+1030 
-1043 KSFKFPKDDR
+1043 
-1053 NIKEYCVLH
+1053 
-1062 DKGYFKLL
+1062 
-1070 DKYKDP
+1070 
-1076 KYCSWDEEQTYPTI
+1076 
-1090 DECIKAEKCFGKDR
+1090 
-1104 YCYIMNID
+1104 
-1112 TYSIHYIGKMHIS
+1112 
-1125 NFEDDGYS
+1125 
-1133 VDWLEI
+1133 
-1139 TDDYPFPRD
+1139 
-1148 DTNEACKNTEEDWS
+1148 
-1162 KSIKEFSIITP
+1162 SIKEFSIITP

-1216 LIGTR
+1216 LIGTK

-1261 IGSYSMPNKQ
+1261 IGSYSMSNKQ
-1271 TGYKNDVYKG
+1271 TRYKDDVYKG

-1301 EDLDSLYDT
+1301 EDLDSLYGT
-1310 AEWMNIYDAKKLLK
+1310 AEWMSIYDAKKLLK

>member
-25 EKYDRVKLV
+25 DKYDRIKLV

-78 DKCRYDRFCSEKCKK
+78 DKCRYDRFCSDKCKK

-122 NVMLANRNI
+122 NVMLANRSI

-136 FQDGTIRT
+136 FQDGTIKT
-144 YVGSYEHKFLEFM
+144 YVASYEHKFLEFM

-169 TPGPIIEYKFKEETH
+169 TPGPIIEYKFKGETH
-184 KWITDAYYAPYN
+184 KWITDEYYVPYN
-196 LAFDIKD
+196 LVFDIKD

-210 REMPEYRAKQTAKE
+210 REMPEYRAKQIAKE

-264 NPIIRINESTNL
+264 NPIIRINEST
-276 LESDSEMEVYRC
+276 
-288 TYKGEGIYE
+288 
-297 ALRKNVDLETWKSI
+297 
-311 LSSDKINWLPK
+311 
-322 PPQYKSDKNCRS
+322 
-334 YFTYKGY
+334 
-341 KKFSKDVL
+341 
-349 PIMYKYLDKKYIKID
+349 
-364 KLYIYGKPLYQ
+364 
-375 DEYQIVISKELDE
+375 
-388 STVLESKKV
+388 VLESKKA

-435 PFNESTSNDII
+435 PFNESASNDII

-468 SIKEYNKPN
+468 SIKEYSEPK
-477 IISDNSFSAG
+477 IINDNSFSAG

-498 VKTVND
+498 VKTIND
-504 NNIFENGRYSASCNN
+504 NNIYENGKYSARCDN

-526 DKLNNINESYIIDK
+526 DK
-540 IYKGDNN
+540 
-547 MIHENSMKSAI
+547 
-558 DKDFKAKGKLSLS
+558 
-571 EFKRVTFDKSIID
+571 
-584 KYKNTTKNLKHT
+584 
-596 DPKDKGY
+596 
-603 AWIDKD
+603 
-609 GNLAAYCTVDD
+609 
-620 SKDKNIWIT
+620 
-629 AVEVTKDYQGYGLS
+629 
-643 KQLLDVATKELK
+643 
-655 ANALSVSINNKL
+655 
-667 AKRVYEK
+667 
-674 YGFKVSKDSEESVKK
+674 
-689 GKSTMYFMYIG
+689 
-700 NINESKSTLD
+700 
-710 LNHKTK
+710 
-716 KTDTTFKFIDLKDP
+716 
-730 SVDKYLKQDKY
+730 
-741 CTEYWDY
+741 
-748 VHKSCIGEIVI
+748 
-759 DADSDCIAG
+759 
-768 YVFLDNKKYP
+768 
-778 GFITPVVVIKKYRGY
+778 
-793 GLSSKLVKDAINKY
+793 
-807 KAIDLTV
+807 
-814 TKDNEVAIKL
+814 
-824 YKDNGFVIIGDG
+824 
-836 NSKNEYWMKLKSKLT
+836 
-851 DEEKSKVVNESSN
+851 
-864 KSTLEELLSL
+864 
-874 NMKLN
+874 
-879 LFEYG
+879 
-884 LPVNGQI
+884 
-891 TDVKSSKYWDENY
+891 
-904 KTMSTSEFEQYKG
+904 
-917 GICWDYVFY
+917 
-926 QDYILKKLGIQHTNY
+926 
-941 YIISSNYQTHTIT
+941 
-954 VAKDSG
+954 
-960 KLYYIESSFKRICGV
+960 
-975 YPADNINDILFFVI
+975 
-989 KKMGIPDYYV
+989 
-999 FKINSF
+999 
-1005 PKTHSTSNE
+1005 
-1014 YMQFMEDKGTL
+1014 
-1025 IMKGK
+1025 
-1030 SNSIKDVKLDNIQ
+1030 SNS
-1043 KSFKFPKDDR
+1043 
-1053 NIKEYCVLH
+1053 IKEYCVLH
-1062 DKGYFKLL
+1062 DKGCFKLL

-1076 KYCSWDEEQTYPTI
+1076 KDCSWDEEQTYPTI
-1090 DECIKAEKCFGKDR
+1090 DACIRAEKCFGKDR
-1104 YCYIMNID
+1104 YCYIMDMD
-1112 TYSIHYIGKMHIS
+1112 TYSIHYIGKIHIS

-1133 VDWLEI
+1133 IDWLEI

-1148 DTNEACKNTEEDWS
+1148 DINEACKNTEEARKFVTDVRKIAKKYDANFFVVTDGASGYHNGPNSNPAVKNARDQQIEWEKKNGFDPDEDWS

-1178 SQEGFIGHG
+1178 SQEGFMGRG

-1216 LIGTR
+1216 LIGTK
-1221 KSDGSVKL
+1221 KSNGSVKL

-1271 TGYKNDVYKG
+1271 TGYKDDVYKG

-1286 YLATYDSDYTGYIRP
+1286 YLATYDSDYIGYIRP
-1301 EDLDSLYDT
+1301 EDLDSLYNT
-1310 AEWMNIYDAKKLLK
+1310 AKWVSIYDAKKLLK

>member
-25 EKYDRVKLV
+25 EKYDRIKLV

-45 PKDFTASRIVFNI
+45 PKDFTASRIVFNT

-78 DKCRYDRFCSEKCKK
+78 DKCRYDRFCSDKCKK

-122 NVMLANRNI
+122 NVMLANRSI

-169 TPGPIIEYKFKEETH
+169 TPGPIIEYKFKGETH

-210 REMPEYRAKQTAKE
+210 REMPEYRAKQIAKE

-264 NPIIRINESTNL
+264 NPIIRINEST
-276 LESDSEMEVYRC
+276 
-288 TYKGEGIYE
+288 
-297 ALRKNVDLETWKSI
+297 
-311 LSSDKINWLPK
+311 
-322 PPQYKSDKNCRS
+322 
-334 YFTYKGY
+334 
-341 KKFSKDVL
+341 
-349 PIMYKYLDKKYIKID
+349 
-364 KLYIYGKPLYQ
+364 
-375 DEYQIVISKELDE
+375 
-388 STVLESKKV
+388 VLESKKA

-427 CGEYLGTV
+427 CGEYLGVV
-435 PFNESTSNDII
+435 PFNESASNDII

-468 SIKEYNKPN
+468 SINEYNKPK

-487 KFAYESGIDTV
+487 KFAYESGIDAV
-498 VKTVND
+498 VKTINY
-504 NNIFENGRYSASCNN
+504 NNIFENGKYSARCDN

-526 DKLNNINESYIIDK
+526 DKLNNMNESYIIDE

-547 MIHENSMKSAI
+547 MIREN
-558 DKDFKAKGKLSLS
+558 
-571 EFKRVTFDKSIID
+571 
-584 KYKNTTKNLKHT
+584 
-596 DPKDKGY
+596 
-603 AWIDKD
+603 
-609 GNLAAYCTVDD
+609 
-620 SKDKNIWIT
+620 
-629 AVEVTKDYQGYGLS
+629 
-643 KQLLDVATKELK
+643 
-655 ANALSVSINNKL
+655 
-667 AKRVYEK
+667 
-674 YGFKVSKDSEESVKK
+674 
-689 GKSTMYFMYIG
+689 
-700 NINESKSTLD
+700 KSTLD
-710 LNHKTK
+710 PNHKTK

-748 VHKSCIGEIVI
+748 IHKSCIGEIVI

-836 NSKNEYWMKLKSKLT
+836 NYKNEYWMKLKSKLT
-851 DEEKSKVVNESSN
+851 DEEKSK
-864 KSTLEELLSL
+864 SL
-874 NMKLN
+874 
-879 LFEYG
+879 
-884 LPVNGQI
+884 
-891 TDVKSSKYWDENY
+891 
-904 KTMSTSEFEQYKG
+904 
-917 GICWDYVFY
+917 
-926 QDYILKKLGIQHTNY
+926 
-941 YIISSNYQTHTIT
+941 
-954 VAKDSG
+954 
-960 KLYYIESSFKRICGV
+960 
-975 YPADNINDILFFVI
+975 
-989 KKMGIPDYYV
+989 
-999 FKINSF
+999 
-1005 PKTHSTSNE
+1005 
-1014 YMQFMEDKGTL
+1014 
-1025 IMKGK
+1025 
-1030 SNSIKDVKLDNIQ
+1030 
-1043 KSFKFPKDDR
+1043 
-1053 NIKEYCVLH
+1053 
-1062 DKGYFKLL
+1062 
-1070 DKYKDP
+1070 
-1076 KYCSWDEEQTYPTI
+1076 
-1090 DECIKAEKCFGKDR
+1090 
-1104 YCYIMNID
+1104 
-1112 TYSIHYIGKMHIS
+1112 
-1125 NFEDDGYS
+1125 
-1133 VDWLEI
+1133 
-1139 TDDYPFPRD
+1139 
-1148 DTNEACKNTEEDWS
+1148 
-1162 KSIKEFSIITP
+1162 KEFSIITP

-1261 IGSYSMPNKQ
+1261 IGSYSMSNEQ
-1271 TGYKNDVYKG
+1271 ARYKDDVYKG

-1286 YLATYDSDYTGYIRP
+1286 YLAIYDSDYTGYIRP

-1310 AEWMNIYDAKKLLK
+1310 AEWMSIYDAKKLLK

>member
-25 EKYDRVKLV
+25 EKYDRIKLV

-45 PKDFTASRIVFNI
+45 PKDFTASRIVFNT

-78 DKCRYDRFCSEKCKK
+78 DKCRYDRFCSDKCKK

-122 NVMLANRNI
+122 NVMLANRSI

-169 TPGPIIEYKFKEETH
+169 TPGPIIEYKFKGETH

-210 REMPEYRAKQTAKE
+210 REMPEYRAKQIAKE

-264 NPIIRINESTNL
+264 NPIIRINEST
-276 LESDSEMEVYRC
+276 
-288 TYKGEGIYE
+288 
-297 ALRKNVDLETWKSI
+297 
-311 LSSDKINWLPK
+311 
-322 PPQYKSDKNCRS
+322 
-334 YFTYKGY
+334 
-341 KKFSKDVL
+341 
-349 PIMYKYLDKKYIKID
+349 
-364 KLYIYGKPLYQ
+364 
-375 DEYQIVISKELDE
+375 
-388 STVLESKKV
+388 VLESKKA

-427 CGEYLGTV
+427 CGEYLGVV
-435 PFNESTSNDII
+435 PFNESASNDII

-468 SIKEYNKPN
+468 SINEYNKPK

-487 KFAYESGIDTV
+487 KFAYESGIDAV
-498 VKTVND
+498 VKTINY
-504 NNIFENGRYSASCNN
+504 NNIFENGKYSARCDN

-526 DKLNNINESYIIDK
+526 DKLNNMNESYIIDE

-547 MIHENSMKSAI
+547 MIREN
-558 DKDFKAKGKLSLS
+558 
-571 EFKRVTFDKSIID
+571 
-584 KYKNTTKNLKHT
+584 
-596 DPKDKGY
+596 
-603 AWIDKD
+603 
-609 GNLAAYCTVDD
+609 
-620 SKDKNIWIT
+620 
-629 AVEVTKDYQGYGLS
+629 
-643 KQLLDVATKELK
+643 
-655 ANALSVSINNKL
+655 
-667 AKRVYEK
+667 
-674 YGFKVSKDSEESVKK
+674 
-689 GKSTMYFMYIG
+689 
-700 NINESKSTLD
+700 KSTLD
-710 LNHKTK
+710 PNHKTK

-748 VHKSCIGEIVI
+748 IHKSCIGEIVI
-759 DADSDCIAG
+759 DADSDCITG

-851 DEEKSKVVNESSN
+851 DEEKSK
-864 KSTLEELLSL
+864 SL
-874 NMKLN
+874 
-879 LFEYG
+879 
-884 LPVNGQI
+884 
-891 TDVKSSKYWDENY
+891 
-904 KTMSTSEFEQYKG
+904 
-917 GICWDYVFY
+917 
-926 QDYILKKLGIQHTNY
+926 
-941 YIISSNYQTHTIT
+941 
-954 VAKDSG
+954 
-960 KLYYIESSFKRICGV
+960 
-975 YPADNINDILFFVI
+975 
-989 KKMGIPDYYV
+989 
-999 FKINSF
+999 
-1005 PKTHSTSNE
+1005 
-1014 YMQFMEDKGTL
+1014 
-1025 IMKGK
+1025 
-1030 SNSIKDVKLDNIQ
+1030 
-1043 KSFKFPKDDR
+1043 
-1053 NIKEYCVLH
+1053 
-1062 DKGYFKLL
+1062 
-1070 DKYKDP
+1070 
-1076 KYCSWDEEQTYPTI
+1076 
-1090 DECIKAEKCFGKDR
+1090 
-1104 YCYIMNID
+1104 
-1112 TYSIHYIGKMHIS
+1112 
-1125 NFEDDGYS
+1125 
-1133 VDWLEI
+1133 
-1139 TDDYPFPRD
+1139 
-1148 DTNEACKNTEEDWS
+1148 
-1162 KSIKEFSIITP
+1162 KEFSIITP

-1261 IGSYSMPNKQ
+1261 IGSYSMSNEQ
-1271 TGYKNDVYKG
+1271 ARYKDDVCKG

-1286 YLATYDSDYTGYIRP
+1286 YLAIYDSDYTGYIRP

-1310 AEWMNIYDAKKLLK
+1310 AEWMSIYDAKKLLK

>member
-25 EKYDRVKLV
+25 EKYDRIKLV

-45 PKDFTASRIVFNI
+45 PKDFTASRIVFNV

-122 NVMLANRNI
+122 NIMLANRSI

-169 TPGPIIEYKFKEETH
+169 TPGPIIEYKFKGETH

-264 NPIIRINESTNL
+264 NPIIRINEST
-276 LESDSEMEVYRC
+276 
-288 TYKGEGIYE
+288 
-297 ALRKNVDLETWKSI
+297 
-311 LSSDKINWLPK
+311 
-322 PPQYKSDKNCRS
+322 
-334 YFTYKGY
+334 
-341 KKFSKDVL
+341 
-349 PIMYKYLDKKYIKID
+349 
-364 KLYIYGKPLYQ
+364 
-375 DEYQIVISKELDE
+375 
-388 STVLESKKV
+388 VLEIKKV

-451 SVIHTIKWCR
+451 SVINTIKWCR

-468 SIKEYNKPN
+468 SINEYNKPK

-504 NNIFENGRYSASCNN
+504 NNIFENGKYSASCDN

-526 DKLNNINESYIIDK
+526 DKLNNMNESYIIDK

-547 MIHENSMKSAI
+547 MIHENSTKSNI
-558 DKDFKAKGKLSLS
+558 DKDLENSMKSTINKDFKSKGKLSLS
-571 EFKRVTFDKSIID
+571 KFKRVTFNKSIID
-584 KYKNTTKNLKHT
+584 KYKNTLKILKYAV
-596 DPKDKGY
+596 PKDKGY

-609 GNLAAYCTVDD
+609 DNLVAYCTIDD
-620 SKDKNIWIT
+620 YSDKYNNYIWIS
-629 AVEVTKDYQGYGLS
+629 ALEVAKEYQGYGLS

-655 ANALSVSINNKL
+655 ADALGVSINNKL

-700 NINESKSTLD
+700 NINE
-710 LNHKTK
+710 
-716 KTDTTFKFIDLKDP
+716 
-730 SVDKYLKQDKY
+730 
-741 CTEYWDY
+741 
-748 VHKSCIGEIVI
+748 
-759 DADSDCIAG
+759 
-768 YVFLDNKKYP
+768 
-778 GFITPVVVIKKYRGY
+778 
-793 GLSSKLVKDAINKY
+793 
-807 KAIDLTV
+807 
-814 TKDNEVAIKL
+814 
-824 YKDNGFVIIGDG
+824 
-836 NSKNEYWMKLKSKLT
+836 
-851 DEEKSKVVNESSN
+851 
-864 KSTLEELLSL
+864 
-874 NMKLN
+874 
-879 LFEYG
+879 
-884 LPVNGQI
+884 
-891 TDVKSSKYWDENY
+891 
-904 KTMSTSEFEQYKG
+904 
-917 GICWDYVFY
+917 
-926 QDYILKKLGIQHTNY
+926 
-941 YIISSNYQTHTIT
+941 
-954 VAKDSG
+954 
-960 KLYYIESSFKRICGV
+960 
-975 YPADNINDILFFVI
+975 
-989 KKMGIPDYYV
+989 
-999 FKINSF
+999 
-1005 PKTHSTSNE
+1005 
-1014 YMQFMEDKGTL
+1014 
-1025 IMKGK
+1025 
-1030 SNSIKDVKLDNIQ
+1030 
-1043 KSFKFPKDDR
+1043 
-1053 NIKEYCVLH
+1053 YCVLH

-1076 KYCSWDEEQTYPTI
+1076 KDCSWDEEQTYPTI
-1090 DECIKAEKCFGKDR
+1090 DACIRAEKCFGKDR
-1104 YCYIMNID
+1104 YCYIMDMD

-1139 TDDYPFPRD
+1139 TDNYPFPRD
-1148 DTNEACKNTEEDWS
+1148 DINEVRENTEEDCS

-1261 IGSYSMPNKQ
+1261 IGSYSMSNEQ

-1310 AEWMNIYDAKKLLK
+1310 AEWMSIYDAKKLLK

>member
-25 EKYDRVKLV
+25 DKYDRVKLV
-34 DHIEKKHSEFI
+34 DHIEKKHAEFI

-122 NVMLANRNI
+122 NVMLANRSI

-169 TPGPIIEYKFKEETH
+169 TPGPIIEYKFKGETH

-264 NPIIRINESTNL
+264 NPIIRINEST
-276 LESDSEMEVYRC
+276 
-288 TYKGEGIYE
+288 I
-297 ALRKNVDLETWKSI
+297 
-311 LSSDKINWLPK
+311 
-322 PPQYKSDKNCRS
+322 
-334 YFTYKGY
+334 
-341 KKFSKDVL
+341 
-349 PIMYKYLDKKYIKID
+349 
-364 KLYIYGKPLYQ
+364 
-375 DEYQIVISKELDE
+375 
-388 STVLESKKV
+388 LESKKV

-415 FFQGEPIYKCKD
+415 FLQGEPIYKCKD
-427 CGEYLGTV
+427 CGKYLGTV
-435 PFNESTSNDII
+435 PFNESASNDII

-468 SIKEYNKPN
+468 SINEYREPKIVN
-477 IISDNSFSAG
+477 DNSFSTG

-498 VKTVND
+498 VKTIND
-504 NNIFENGRYSASCNN
+504 NNTFENGKYSASCNN

-547 MIHENSMKSAI
+547 MIHENSMKSTI

-667 AKRVYEK
+667 AKNIYEK

-700 NINESKSTLD
+700 NINES
-710 LNHKTK
+710 
-716 KTDTTFKFIDLKDP
+716 
-730 SVDKYLKQDKY
+730 
-741 CTEYWDY
+741 
-748 VHKSCIGEIVI
+748 
-759 DADSDCIAG
+759 
-768 YVFLDNKKYP
+768 
-778 GFITPVVVIKKYRGY
+778 
-793 GLSSKLVKDAINKY
+793 
-807 KAIDLTV
+807 
-814 TKDNEVAIKL
+814 
-824 YKDNGFVIIGDG
+824 
-836 NSKNEYWMKLKSKLT
+836 
-851 DEEKSKVVNESSN
+851 SN

-884 LPVNGQI
+884 LPMNGQI

-904 KTMSTSEFEQYKG
+904 KTMYTSEFERYKG

-1005 PKTHSTSNE
+1005 PKTYSTSNE

-1043 KSFKFPKDDR
+1043 KSFKFPKDER

-1076 KYCSWDEEQTYPTI
+1076 KDCSWDEEQTYPTI
-1090 DECIKAEKCFGKDR
+1090 AACIRAEKCFGKDR
-1104 YCYIMNID
+1104 YCYIMDMD
-1112 TYSIHYIGKMHIS
+1112 TYSIHYIGKIHIS

-1133 VDWLEI
+1133 IDWLEI

-1148 DTNEACKNTEEDWS
+1148 DINEECKNTEEDWS

-1173 SSDKP
+1173 ASDKP

-1210 KELDKV
+1210 KELDKI
-1216 LIGTR
+1216 LIGTK

-1261 IGSYSMPNKQ
+1261 IGSYSMSNKQ

-1286 YLATYDSDYTGYIRP
+1286 YLATYYSDYTGYIRP

-1310 AEWMNIYDAKKLLK
+1310 AEWMSIYDAKELLK

>member
-25 EKYDRVKLV
+25 DKYDRVKLV

-72 ESPWDE
+72 ESSWDE
-78 DKCRYDRFCSEKCKK
+78 DKCRYDRFCSDKCKK

-122 NVMLANRNI
+122 NVMLANRSI

-169 TPGPIIEYKFKEETH
+169 TPGPIIEYKFKGETH

-264 NPIIRINESTNL
+264 NPIIRINEST
-276 LESDSEMEVYRC
+276 
-288 TYKGEGIYE
+288 
-297 ALRKNVDLETWKSI
+297 
-311 LSSDKINWLPK
+311 
-322 PPQYKSDKNCRS
+322 
-334 YFTYKGY
+334 
-341 KKFSKDVL
+341 
-349 PIMYKYLDKKYIKID
+349 
-364 KLYIYGKPLYQ
+364 
-375 DEYQIVISKELDE
+375 
-388 STVLESKKV
+388 VLESKKA

-427 CGEYLGTV
+427 CGKYLGTV

-468 SIKEYNKPN
+468 SIKEYSEPK

-487 KFAYESGIDTV
+487 KFAYESGIDDV
-498 VKTVND
+498 IKTINY
-504 NNIFENGRYSASCNN
+504 NNIFENGKYSARCDN

-526 DKLNNINESYIIDK
+526 DKLNNMNESYIIDE

-547 MIHENSMKSAI
+547 MIHENSMKSTI

-655 ANALSVSINNKL
+655 ANALSVSVNNKL
-667 AKRVYEK
+667 AKNIYEK

-748 VHKSCIGEIVI
+748 IHKSCIGEIVI
-759 DADSDCIAG
+759 DTDSDCIAG

-851 DEEKSKVVNESSN
+851 DEEKSK
-864 KSTLEELLSL
+864 
-874 NMKLN
+874 
-879 LFEYG
+879 
-884 LPVNGQI
+884 
-891 TDVKSSKYWDENY
+891 
-904 KTMSTSEFEQYKG
+904 
-917 GICWDYVFY
+917 
-926 QDYILKKLGIQHTNY
+926 
-941 YIISSNYQTHTIT
+941 
-954 VAKDSG
+954 
-960 KLYYIESSFKRICGV
+960 
-975 YPADNINDILFFVI
+975 
-989 KKMGIPDYYV
+989 
-999 FKINSF
+999 
-1005 PKTHSTSNE
+1005 
-1014 YMQFMEDKGTL
+1014 
-1025 IMKGK
+1025 
-1030 SNSIKDVKLDNIQ
+1030 
-1043 KSFKFPKDDR
+1043 
-1053 NIKEYCVLH
+1053 
-1062 DKGYFKLL
+1062 
-1070 DKYKDP
+1070 
-1076 KYCSWDEEQTYPTI
+1076 
-1090 DECIKAEKCFGKDR
+1090 
-1104 YCYIMNID
+1104 
-1112 TYSIHYIGKMHIS
+1112 
-1125 NFEDDGYS
+1125 
-1133 VDWLEI
+1133 
-1139 TDDYPFPRD
+1139 
-1148 DTNEACKNTEEDWS
+1148 
-1162 KSIKEFSIITP
+1162 SIKEFSIITP

-1216 LIGTR
+1216 LIGTK

-1261 IGSYSMPNKQ
+1261 IGSYSMSNKQ
-1271 TGYKNDVYKG
+1271 TRYKDDVYKG

-1301 EDLDSLYDT
+1301 EDLDSLYGT
-1310 AEWMNIYDAKKLLK
+1310 AEWMSIYDAKKLLK

>member
-25 EKYDRVKLV
+25 EKYDRIKLV

-45 PKDFTASRIVFNI
+45 PKDFTASRIVFNT

-78 DKCRYDRFCSEKCKK
+78 DKCRYDRFCSDKCKK

-122 NVMLANRNI
+122 NVMLANRSI

-169 TPGPIIEYKFKEETH
+169 TPGPIIEYKFKGETH

-210 REMPEYRAKQTAKE
+210 REMPEYRAKQIAKE

-264 NPIIRINESTNL
+264 NPIIRINEST
-276 LESDSEMEVYRC
+276 
-288 TYKGEGIYE
+288 
-297 ALRKNVDLETWKSI
+297 
-311 LSSDKINWLPK
+311 
-322 PPQYKSDKNCRS
+322 
-334 YFTYKGY
+334 
-341 KKFSKDVL
+341 
-349 PIMYKYLDKKYIKID
+349 
-364 KLYIYGKPLYQ
+364 
-375 DEYQIVISKELDE
+375 
-388 STVLESKKV
+388 VLESKKA

-427 CGEYLGTV
+427 CGEYLGVV
-435 PFNESTSNDII
+435 PFNESASNDII

-468 SIKEYNKPN
+468 SINEYNKPK

-487 KFAYESGIDTV
+487 KFAYESGIDAV
-498 VKTVND
+498 VKTINY
-504 NNIFENGRYSASCNN
+504 NNIFENGKYSARCDN

-526 DKLNNINESYIIDK
+526 DKLNNMNESYIIDE

-547 MIHENSMKSAI
+547 MIREN
-558 DKDFKAKGKLSLS
+558 
-571 EFKRVTFDKSIID
+571 
-584 KYKNTTKNLKHT
+584 
-596 DPKDKGY
+596 
-603 AWIDKD
+603 
-609 GNLAAYCTVDD
+609 
-620 SKDKNIWIT
+620 
-629 AVEVTKDYQGYGLS
+629 
-643 KQLLDVATKELK
+643 
-655 ANALSVSINNKL
+655 
-667 AKRVYEK
+667 
-674 YGFKVSKDSEESVKK
+674 
-689 GKSTMYFMYIG
+689 
-700 NINESKSTLD
+700 KSTLD
-710 LNHKTK
+710 PNHKTK

-748 VHKSCIGEIVI
+748 IHKSCIGEIVI

-851 DEEKSKVVNESSN
+851 DEEKSK
-864 KSTLEELLSL
+864 SL
-874 NMKLN
+874 
-879 LFEYG
+879 
-884 LPVNGQI
+884 
-891 TDVKSSKYWDENY
+891 
-904 KTMSTSEFEQYKG
+904 
-917 GICWDYVFY
+917 
-926 QDYILKKLGIQHTNY
+926 
-941 YIISSNYQTHTIT
+941 
-954 VAKDSG
+954 
-960 KLYYIESSFKRICGV
+960 
-975 YPADNINDILFFVI
+975 
-989 KKMGIPDYYV
+989 
-999 FKINSF
+999 
-1005 PKTHSTSNE
+1005 
-1014 YMQFMEDKGTL
+1014 
-1025 IMKGK
+1025 
-1030 SNSIKDVKLDNIQ
+1030 
-1043 KSFKFPKDDR
+1043 
-1053 NIKEYCVLH
+1053 
-1062 DKGYFKLL
+1062 
-1070 DKYKDP
+1070 
-1076 KYCSWDEEQTYPTI
+1076 
-1090 DECIKAEKCFGKDR
+1090 
-1104 YCYIMNID
+1104 
-1112 TYSIHYIGKMHIS
+1112 
-1125 NFEDDGYS
+1125 
-1133 VDWLEI
+1133 
-1139 TDDYPFPRD
+1139 
-1148 DTNEACKNTEEDWS
+1148 
-1162 KSIKEFSIITP
+1162 KEFSIITP

-1261 IGSYSMPNKQ
+1261 IGSYSMSNEQ
-1271 TGYKNDVYKG
+1271 ARYKDDVYKG

-1286 YLATYDSDYTGYIRP
+1286 YLAIYDSDYTGYIRP

-1310 AEWMNIYDAKKLLK
+1310 AEWMSIYDAKKLLK

>member
-25 EKYDRVKLV
+25 DKYDRVKLV

-72 ESPWDE
+72 ESSWDE
-78 DKCRYDRFCSEKCKK
+78 DKCRYDRFCSDKCKK

-122 NVMLANRNI
+122 NVMLANRSI

-169 TPGPIIEYKFKEETH
+169 TPGPIIEYKFKGETH

-210 REMPEYRAKQTAKE
+210 REMSEYRAKQTAKE

-264 NPIIRINESTNL
+264 NPIIRINEST
-276 LESDSEMEVYRC
+276 
-288 TYKGEGIYE
+288 
-297 ALRKNVDLETWKSI
+297 
-311 LSSDKINWLPK
+311 
-322 PPQYKSDKNCRS
+322 
-334 YFTYKGY
+334 
-341 KKFSKDVL
+341 
-349 PIMYKYLDKKYIKID
+349 
-364 KLYIYGKPLYQ
+364 
-375 DEYQIVISKELDE
+375 
-388 STVLESKKV
+388 VLESKKA

-427 CGEYLGTV
+427 CGEYLGVV
-435 PFNESTSNDII
+435 PFNESASNDII

-468 SIKEYNKPN
+468 SIKEYSEPK

-487 KFAYESGIDTV
+487 KFAYESGIDDV
-498 VKTVND
+498 IKTINY
-504 NNIFENGRYSASCNN
+504 NNIFENGKYSARCDN

-526 DKLNNINESYIIDK
+526 DKLNNMNESYIIDE
-540 IYKGDNN
+540 IYKGDNS
-547 MIHENSMKSAI
+547 MIHEN
-558 DKDFKAKGKLSLS
+558 
-571 EFKRVTFDKSIID
+571 
-584 KYKNTTKNLKHT
+584 
-596 DPKDKGY
+596 
-603 AWIDKD
+603 
-609 GNLAAYCTVDD
+609 
-620 SKDKNIWIT
+620 
-629 AVEVTKDYQGYGLS
+629 
-643 KQLLDVATKELK
+643 
-655 ANALSVSINNKL
+655 
-667 AKRVYEK
+667 
-674 YGFKVSKDSEESVKK
+674 
-689 GKSTMYFMYIG
+689 
-700 NINESKSTLD
+700 KSTLD
-710 LNHKTK
+710 PNHKTK

-748 VHKSCIGEIVI
+748 IHKSCIGEIVI

-851 DEEKSKVVNESSN
+851 DEEKSK
-864 KSTLEELLSL
+864 SL
-874 NMKLN
+874 
-879 LFEYG
+879 
-884 LPVNGQI
+884 
-891 TDVKSSKYWDENY
+891 
-904 KTMSTSEFEQYKG
+904 
-917 GICWDYVFY
+917 
-926 QDYILKKLGIQHTNY
+926 
-941 YIISSNYQTHTIT
+941 
-954 VAKDSG
+954 
-960 KLYYIESSFKRICGV
+960 
-975 YPADNINDILFFVI
+975 
-989 KKMGIPDYYV
+989 
-999 FKINSF
+999 
-1005 PKTHSTSNE
+1005 
-1014 YMQFMEDKGTL
+1014 
-1025 IMKGK
+1025 
-1030 SNSIKDVKLDNIQ
+1030 
-1043 KSFKFPKDDR
+1043 
-1053 NIKEYCVLH
+1053 
-1062 DKGYFKLL
+1062 
-1070 DKYKDP
+1070 
-1076 KYCSWDEEQTYPTI
+1076 
-1090 DECIKAEKCFGKDR
+1090 
-1104 YCYIMNID
+1104 
-1112 TYSIHYIGKMHIS
+1112 
-1125 NFEDDGYS
+1125 
-1133 VDWLEI
+1133 
-1139 TDDYPFPRD
+1139 
-1148 DTNEACKNTEEDWS
+1148 
-1162 KSIKEFSIITP
+1162 KEFSIITP

-1261 IGSYSMPNKQ
+1261 IGSYSMSNEQ
-1271 TGYKNDVYKG
+1271 ARYKDDVYKG

-1286 YLATYDSDYTGYIRP
+1286 YLAIYDSDYTGYIRP

-1310 AEWMNIYDAKKLLK
+1310 AEWMSIYDAKKLLK

>member
-78 DKCRYDRFCSEKCKK
+78 DKCRYDRFCSEECKK
-93 AYEQLA
+93 TYEQLA

-122 NVMLANRNI
+122 NVMLANRSI

-169 TPGPIIEYKFKEETH
+169 TPGPIIEYKFKGETH

-264 NPIIRINESTNL
+264 NPIIRINEST
-276 LESDSEMEVYRC
+276 
-288 TYKGEGIYE
+288 
-297 ALRKNVDLETWKSI
+297 
-311 LSSDKINWLPK
+311 
-322 PPQYKSDKNCRS
+322 
-334 YFTYKGY
+334 
-341 KKFSKDVL
+341 
-349 PIMYKYLDKKYIKID
+349 
-364 KLYIYGKPLYQ
+364 
-375 DEYQIVISKELDE
+375 
-388 STVLESKKV
+388 VLESKKA

-402 KVCSKCGSKNIGV
+402 KVCSKCGSKNIRV

-427 CGEYLGTV
+427 CGKYLGTV
-435 PFNESTSNDII
+435 PFNESASNDII

-468 SIKEYNKPN
+468 SIKEYSEPKIVN
-477 IISDNSFSAG
+477 DNSFSAG

-498 VKTVND
+498 VKAIND
-504 NNIFENGRYSASCNN
+504 NNIFENGKYSASCNN

-526 DKLNNINESYIIDK
+526 DKLNNMNESYIIDK

-547 MIHENSMKSAI
+547 MIHENSTKSNI
-558 DKDFKAKGKLSLS
+558 DKDLENSMKSTINKDFKSKGKLSLS
-571 EFKRVTFDKSIID
+571 KFKRVTFNKSIID
-584 KYKNTTKNLKHT
+584 KYKNTLKILKYAV
-596 DPKDKGY
+596 PKDKGY

-609 GNLAAYCTVDD
+609 DNLVAYCTIDD
-620 SKDKNIWIT
+620 YSDKYNNYIWIS
-629 AVEVTKDYQGYGLS
+629 ALEVAKEYQGYGLS

-655 ANALSVSINNKL
+655 ADALGVSINNKL

-710 LNHKTK
+710 PNHKTK

-730 SVDKYLKQDKY
+730 SADKYLKQDKY

-851 DEEKSKVVNESSN
+851 DEEKSKVVNEASN
-864 KSTLEELLSL
+864 KSTLDELLSL

-904 KTMSTSEFEQYKG
+904 KTMSTSEFERYKG

-975 YPADNINDILFFVI
+975 YSADNINDILFFVI

-1043 KSFKFPKDDR
+1043 KSFKFPKDER

-1090 DECIKAEKCFGKDR
+1090 DACIRAEECYGKDM
-1104 YCYIMNID
+1104 YCYIMDID

-1148 DTNEACKNTEEDWS
+1148 DTNEACKNTEEDWF

-1173 SSDKP
+1173 ASDKP

-1216 LIGTR
+1216 LIGTK

-1261 IGSYSMPNKQ
+1261 IGIYSMSNKQ
-1271 TGYKNDVYKG
+1271 TRYKDDVYKG

-1310 AEWMNIYDAKKLLK
+1310 AEWMSIYDAKKLLK

>member
-25 EKYDRVKLV
+25 EKYDRIKLV

-45 PKDFTASRIVFNI
+45 PKDFTASRIVFNT

-78 DKCRYDRFCSEKCKK
+78 DKCRYDRFCSDKCKK

-122 NVMLANRNI
+122 NVMLANRSI

-169 TPGPIIEYKFKEETH
+169 TPGPIIEYKFKGETH

-210 REMPEYRAKQTAKE
+210 REMPEYRAKQIAKE

-264 NPIIRINESTNL
+264 NPIIRINEST
-276 LESDSEMEVYRC
+276 
-288 TYKGEGIYE
+288 
-297 ALRKNVDLETWKSI
+297 
-311 LSSDKINWLPK
+311 
-322 PPQYKSDKNCRS
+322 
-334 YFTYKGY
+334 
-341 KKFSKDVL
+341 
-349 PIMYKYLDKKYIKID
+349 
-364 KLYIYGKPLYQ
+364 
-375 DEYQIVISKELDE
+375 
-388 STVLESKKV
+388 VLESKKA

-427 CGEYLGTV
+427 CGEYLGVV
-435 PFNESTSNDII
+435 PFNESASNDII

-461 MDDSAFC
+461 MDNSAFC
-468 SIKEYNKPN
+468 SINEYNKPK

-487 KFAYESGIDTV
+487 KFAYESGIDAV
-498 VKTVND
+498 VKTINY
-504 NNIFENGRYSASCNN
+504 NNIFENGKYSARCDN

-526 DKLNNINESYIIDK
+526 DKLNNMNESYIIDE

-547 MIHENSMKSAI
+547 MIREN
-558 DKDFKAKGKLSLS
+558 
-571 EFKRVTFDKSIID
+571 
-584 KYKNTTKNLKHT
+584 
-596 DPKDKGY
+596 
-603 AWIDKD
+603 
-609 GNLAAYCTVDD
+609 
-620 SKDKNIWIT
+620 
-629 AVEVTKDYQGYGLS
+629 
-643 KQLLDVATKELK
+643 
-655 ANALSVSINNKL
+655 
-667 AKRVYEK
+667 
-674 YGFKVSKDSEESVKK
+674 
-689 GKSTMYFMYIG
+689 
-700 NINESKSTLD
+700 KSTLD
-710 LNHKTK
+710 PNHKTK

-748 VHKSCIGEIVI
+748 IHKSCIGEIVI

-851 DEEKSKVVNESSN
+851 DEEKSK
-864 KSTLEELLSL
+864 SL
-874 NMKLN
+874 
-879 LFEYG
+879 
-884 LPVNGQI
+884 
-891 TDVKSSKYWDENY
+891 
-904 KTMSTSEFEQYKG
+904 
-917 GICWDYVFY
+917 
-926 QDYILKKLGIQHTNY
+926 
-941 YIISSNYQTHTIT
+941 
-954 VAKDSG
+954 
-960 KLYYIESSFKRICGV
+960 
-975 YPADNINDILFFVI
+975 
-989 KKMGIPDYYV
+989 
-999 FKINSF
+999 
-1005 PKTHSTSNE
+1005 
-1014 YMQFMEDKGTL
+1014 
-1025 IMKGK
+1025 
-1030 SNSIKDVKLDNIQ
+1030 
-1043 KSFKFPKDDR
+1043 
-1053 NIKEYCVLH
+1053 
-1062 DKGYFKLL
+1062 
-1070 DKYKDP
+1070 
-1076 KYCSWDEEQTYPTI
+1076 
-1090 DECIKAEKCFGKDR
+1090 
-1104 YCYIMNID
+1104 
-1112 TYSIHYIGKMHIS
+1112 
-1125 NFEDDGYS
+1125 
-1133 VDWLEI
+1133 
-1139 TDDYPFPRD
+1139 
-1148 DTNEACKNTEEDWS
+1148 
-1162 KSIKEFSIITP
+1162 KEFSIITP

-1261 IGSYSMPNKQ
+1261 IGSYSMSNEQ
-1271 TGYKNDVYKG
+1271 ARYKDDVYKG

-1286 YLATYDSDYTGYIRP
+1286 YLAIYDSDYTGYIRP

-1310 AEWMNIYDAKKLLK
+1310 AEWMSIYDAKKLLK

>member
-45 PKDFTASRIVFNI
+45 PKDFTASRIVFNV

-78 DKCRYDRFCSEKCKK
+78 DKCRYDRFCSDKCKK

-169 TPGPIIEYKFKEETH
+169 TPGPIIEYKFKGETH

-264 NPIIRINESTNL
+264 NPIIRINEST
-276 LESDSEMEVYRC
+276 
-288 TYKGEGIYE
+288 
-297 ALRKNVDLETWKSI
+297 
-311 LSSDKINWLPK
+311 
-322 PPQYKSDKNCRS
+322 
-334 YFTYKGY
+334 
-341 KKFSKDVL
+341 
-349 PIMYKYLDKKYIKID
+349 
-364 KLYIYGKPLYQ
+364 
-375 DEYQIVISKELDE
+375 
-388 STVLESKKV
+388 VLESKKV

-468 SIKEYNKPN
+468 SINEYNKPK

-487 KFAYESGIDTV
+487 KFAYESGIDAV
-498 VKTVND
+498 VKTIND
-504 NNIFENGRYSASCNN
+504 NNIFENGRYSARCDN

-526 DKLNNINESYIIDK
+526 DKLNNMNESYIIDK

-547 MIHENSMKSAI
+547 MIHEN
-558 DKDFKAKGKLSLS
+558 
-571 EFKRVTFDKSIID
+571 
-584 KYKNTTKNLKHT
+584 
-596 DPKDKGY
+596 
-603 AWIDKD
+603 
-609 GNLAAYCTVDD
+609 
-620 SKDKNIWIT
+620 
-629 AVEVTKDYQGYGLS
+629 
-643 KQLLDVATKELK
+643 
-655 ANALSVSINNKL
+655 
-667 AKRVYEK
+667 
-674 YGFKVSKDSEESVKK
+674 
-689 GKSTMYFMYIG
+689 
-700 NINESKSTLD
+700 KSTLD
-710 LNHKTK
+710 PNHKTK
-716 KTDTTFKFIDLKDP
+716 KTDITFKFIDLKDL

-748 VHKSCIGEIVI
+748 IHKSCIGEIVI

-851 DEEKSKVVNESSN
+851 D
-864 KSTLEELLSL
+864 
-874 NMKLN
+874 
-879 LFEYG
+879 
-884 LPVNGQI
+884 
-891 TDVKSSKYWDENY
+891 
-904 KTMSTSEFEQYKG
+904 
-917 GICWDYVFY
+917 
-926 QDYILKKLGIQHTNY
+926 
-941 YIISSNYQTHTIT
+941 
-954 VAKDSG
+954 
-960 KLYYIESSFKRICGV
+960 
-975 YPADNINDILFFVI
+975 
-989 KKMGIPDYYV
+989 
-999 FKINSF
+999 
-1005 PKTHSTSNE
+1005 
-1014 YMQFMEDKGTL
+1014 
-1025 IMKGK
+1025 
-1030 SNSIKDVKLDNIQ
+1030 
-1043 KSFKFPKDDR
+1043 
-1053 NIKEYCVLH
+1053 
-1062 DKGYFKLL
+1062 
-1070 DKYKDP
+1070 
-1076 KYCSWDEEQTYPTI
+1076 
-1090 DECIKAEKCFGKDR
+1090 
-1104 YCYIMNID
+1104 
-1112 TYSIHYIGKMHIS
+1112 
-1125 NFEDDGYS
+1125 
-1133 VDWLEI
+1133 
-1139 TDDYPFPRD
+1139 
-1148 DTNEACKNTEEDWS
+1148 EDWS

-1261 IGSYSMPNKQ
+1261 IGSYSMSNEQ
-1271 TGYKNDVYKG
+1271 ARYKDDVYKG

-1286 YLATYDSDYTGYIRP
+1286 YLAIYDSDYTGYIRP

-1310 AEWMNIYDAKKLLK
+1310 AEWMSIYDAKKLLK